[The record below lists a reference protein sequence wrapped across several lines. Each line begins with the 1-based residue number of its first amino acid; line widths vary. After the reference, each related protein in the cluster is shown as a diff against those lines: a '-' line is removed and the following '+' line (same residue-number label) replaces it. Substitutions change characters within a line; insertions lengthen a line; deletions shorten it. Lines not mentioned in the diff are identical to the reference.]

1 MEVSLLKTAACV
13 AASTS
18 PFVEALKTLTEA
30 THPLLTALD
39 SVGRCVVPQRD
50 IGCRTTAIDSGGNPF
65 VARGTRTARR
75 RSKVDVDAN
84 TRRKNGPAVA
94 EDGI

>member
-39 SVGRCVVPQRD
+39 SVGRCVVPHRE
-50 IGCRTTAIDSGGNPF
+50 TS
-65 VARGTRTARR
+65 
-75 RSKVDVDAN
+75 
-84 TRRKNGPAVA
+84 VA
-94 EDGI
+94 ELLLLILVATHL